1 MNIKDKYINYR
12 FIEMKNELNT
22 KEKNFNLFVI
32 IWVWNAYFE
41 NDLSNEIINFISEFQ
56 KK

>member
-12 FIEMKNELNT
+12 FIGMKNELNT
-22 KEKNFNLFVI
+22 KEKKFNLFVI